1 MKNFNF
7 QLQFPIF
14 LLLLAAVF
22 LVSCNNSYDELQPGQ
37 NNDKLDFRTYDPDTA
52 GQIHNGAVN
61 YVAIHADSIHSNIDI
76 MDQIFDYIYSELGFY
91 LPDSVRIYQATDF
104 HDTLAQYLSIAD
116 YIDQHETAFLPIEKD
131 YLITLEYIANDTY
144 GSFQG
149 YIDEVDDFIGLL
161 EAETDTTFNKSLL
174 FGAASIAK
182 RSAEYWYDYNT
193 TTGHVFENIA
203 PYGKSGGIYLH
214 PCTVVDIL
222 AFVDTYNYIY
232 PIHTSDKE
240 YALNLAYGQAAYESI
255 RCIEDY

>member
-1 MKNFNF
+1 M
-7 QLQFPIF
+7 
-14 LLLLAAVF
+14 
-22 LVSCNNSYDELQPGQ
+22 
-37 NNDKLDFRTYDPDTA
+37 
-52 GQIHNGAVN
+52 
-61 YVAIHADSIHSNIDI
+61 
-76 MDQIFDYIYSELGFY
+76 
-91 LPDSVRIYQATDF
+91 
-104 HDTLAQYLSIAD
+104 
-116 YIDQHETAFLPIEKD
+116 
-131 YLITLEYIANDTY
+131 EYIANDTY